1 LFFTDLFFAEAS
13 VGTKKRKKLEAAVA
27 AIQGKWG
34 FKALHK
40 AEPRLQA
47 GRVSTG
53 FPALDQALHGIEGLP
68 RGRMTEMLGAA
79 TSGMVTLALKAAM
92 NAQLAGDTVAYI
104 DLTATF
110 DPDYADRCGLN
121 IQRLLLVRPANGRE
135 GLAITH
141 SLIERRGA
149 EFIIFDNT
157 LGLHDK
163 SLGWRKLSPGL
174 PSILRIL
181 AQSRCVLVFLTPL
194 SSDGPMSAANY
205 PAGLAL
211 PNYATLRLQLRR
223 ERWIHKRHDI
233 RGYQAQVIV
242 VKNKLG
248 RAGQTARIS
257 ITFNGTVRGD
267 ST

>member
-1 LFFTDLFFAEAS
+1 
-13 VGTKKRKKLEAAVA
+13 VGTKKRKKLEAVVA

-40 AEPRLQA
+40 AESRLQT

-68 RGRMTEMLGAA
+68 RGRMTELLGVA
-79 TSGMVTLALKAAM
+79 TSGSVTLALKAAV

-121 IQRLLLVRPANGRE
+121 IQRLLVVRPANGRE
-135 GLAITH
+135 ALAITH
-141 SLIERRGA
+141 SLIESGGVG
-149 EFIIFDNT
+149 FIIFDNT
-157 LGLHDK
+157 LSLRDK
-163 SLGWRKLSPGL
+163 SLGGRKLTPSL
-174 PSILRIL
+174 PQTLQTLS
-181 AQSRCVLVFLTPL
+181 QSRCVLVFLTPL
-194 SSDGPMSAANY
+194 GSDRATSATVY
-205 PAGLAL
+205 PAGFAL

-223 ERWIHKRHDI
+223 ERWIHRRYDI

-248 RAGQTARIS
+248 RAGQTARIA